1 MNLINSEESHF
12 FGIYD
17 NDKYYVNKTTS
28 KKPNSNKSTSRGT
41 SKSTSKPNTSSKS
54 TSSSSSK
61 STSSSSSKSTSSSSS
76 KSSSSSSSSSSKSS
90 SSSSK
95 SSSSSSSSS
104 KSSSG
109 SSSSSGSRS
118 SSSSGSGYKPSSGS
132 TPTAIKNAD
141 NRNTGYS
148 QASSGYK
155 PSTSSSSKGNNITGA
170 TTKNNFLG
178 GYTGS
183 QVRSNASSSSS
194 SGYKPSSGS
203 TPTAIK
209 NADNRNTGYSQAS
222 SGYKPSTGSSSKSN
236 NITGT
241 TTRNNFLGGY
251 TGSQVRSNASNSTTV
266 KKNTSPTFNATANV
280 NTKIA
285 GLDYLQKN
293 NVSYLEYTRRNGTT
307 TNGQF
312 TPKIFVQD
320 YDLGADAANRGK
332 TISSGSSNGKTYSKI
347 DAPTRGGFLGGYTTA
362 QVRKDIASSNTGSN
376 TTNNTKKEQ
385 NKSYSQVKAP
395 SGGGFLGGYT
405 GSDVLKDAG
414 VTPKKPNG
422 SIFTKIGNFFKDPI
436 GTITKKNNSQNTT
449 TNISS
454 NNNGGTTSK
463 KLTSE
468 VTKGTLDRLNAEN
481 VSSKPSDPFKSV
493 TGRDSL
499 TNFTEADVER
509 LAALM
514 FREAGGSF
522 VHGSDEEWFAFL
534 NSGAVALNNAYDKGV
549 GDNFSDRL
557 TSLSNNVYQGLSSYA
572 TSDFDTVTSGASD
585 AEKADLKNAA
595 RLVLSGQYTLPSN
608 MHLQASES
616 IVKNNG
622 TSWNSHGVDYDYG
635 YGDIHIGYD
644 TGSAPASTDIYGN
657 ATPSDVGYYQ
667 KQASQLRETLKNSN
681 STNNISNT
689 NFSDIREI

>member
-1 MNLINSEESHF
+1 M
-12 FGIYD
+12 
-17 NDKYYVNKTTS
+17 K
-28 KKPNSNKSTSRGT
+28 GT
-41 SKSTSKPNTSSKS
+41 SGIS
-54 TSSSSSK
+54 
-61 STSSSSSKSTSSSSS
+61 
-76 KSSSSSSSSSSKSS
+76 
-90 SSSSK
+90 
-95 SSSSSSSSS
+95 
-104 KSSSG
+104 
-109 SSSSSGSRS
+109 
-118 SSSSGSGYKPSSGS
+118 
-132 TPTAIKNAD
+132 PTAINSAD
-141 NRNTGYS
+141 KVKIN
-148 QASSGYK
+148 
-155 PSTSSSSKGNNITGA
+155 SKEHPYG
-170 TTKNNFLG
+170 
-178 GYTGS
+178 
-183 QVRSNASSSSS
+183 Q
-194 SGYKPSSGS
+194 
-203 TPTAIK
+203 
-209 NADNRNTGYSQAS
+209 
-222 SGYKPSTGSSSKSN
+222 
-236 NITGT
+236 
-241 TTRNNFLGGY
+241 
-251 TGSQVRSNASNSTTV
+251 V
-266 KKNTSPTFNATANV
+266 KKPT
-280 NTKIA
+280 
-285 GLDYLQKN
+285 
-293 NVSYLEYTRRNGTT
+293 
-307 TNGQF
+307 
-312 TPKIFVQD
+312 
-320 YDLGADAANRGK
+320 
-332 TISSGSSNGKTYSKI
+332 
-347 DAPTRGGFLGGYTTA
+347 
-362 QVRKDIASSNTGSN
+362 
-376 TTNNTKKEQ
+376 
-385 NKSYSQVKAP
+385 
-395 SGGGFLGGYT
+395 GGGFLGGYT

-549 GDNFSDRL
+549 GNTFSDRL

-585 AEKADLKNAA
+585 AEKEDLKNAA

-616 IVKNNG
+616 IVNNNG

-667 KQASQLRETLKNSN
+667 SQASQLRETLKNSN
-681 STNNISNT
+681 STNNINNT

>member
-28 KKPNSNKSTSRGT
+28 KKPSSSKSYSKGT
-41 SKSTSKPNTSSKS
+41 SKSTSKPS
-54 TSSSSSK
+54 SSSSSK
-61 STSSSSSKSTSSSSS
+61 SSSKSSSGSKSSSSSGGKSTSGSFSSSSS
-76 KSSSSSSSSSSKSS
+76 KSSSSSGSKSS
-90 SSSSK
+90 SGSGGKSTSGSFSNSSSR
-95 SSSSSSSSS
+95 SSSSSSS
-104 KSSSG
+104 
-109 SSSSSGSRS
+109 
-118 SSSSGSGYKPSSGS
+118 GYRPSSGS

-155 PSTSSSSKGNNITGA
+155 SSSSKG
-170 TTKNNFLG
+170 
-178 GYTGS
+178 
-183 QVRSNASSSSS
+183 
-194 SGYKPSSGS
+194 
-203 TPTAIK
+203 
-209 NADNRNTGYSQAS
+209 
-222 SGYKPSTGSSSKSN
+222 N

-251 TGSQVRSNASNSTTV
+251 TGSQVRGNAGGTTV
-266 KKNTSPTFNATANV
+266 KRNTSPTFNATANV
-280 NTKIA
+280 NTNIA

-307 TNGQF
+307 VNGQF
-312 TPKIFVQD
+312 VPKIFVQD
-320 YDLGADAANRGK
+320 YDLGADAASRGK
-332 TISSGSSNGKTYSKI
+332 TISNGSSNGKTYLKI
-347 DAPTRGGFLGGYTTA
+347 DTPKSGGFLGGYSGA
-362 QVRKDIASSNTGSN
+362 QVRKDINSSTK
-376 TTNNTKKEQ
+376 NNYVNDGTYRDLSPSAINNRDRQTIANGTMKGTSGISPTAINSADKVKINSKEHP
-385 NKSYSQVKAP
+385 YGQVKKP
-395 SGGGFLGGYT
+395 TGGGFLGGYT
-405 GSDVLKDAG
+405 GRDVLKDAG

-493 TGRDSL
+493 TGRDTL

-549 GDNFSDRL
+549 GNTFSDRL

-585 AEKADLKNAA
+585 AEKEDLKNAA

-608 MHLQASES
+608 MHLQASEN
-616 IVKNNG
+616 IVNNNG

-667 KQASQLRETLKNSN
+667 SQASQLRETLKNSN
-681 STNNISNT
+681 STNNINNT